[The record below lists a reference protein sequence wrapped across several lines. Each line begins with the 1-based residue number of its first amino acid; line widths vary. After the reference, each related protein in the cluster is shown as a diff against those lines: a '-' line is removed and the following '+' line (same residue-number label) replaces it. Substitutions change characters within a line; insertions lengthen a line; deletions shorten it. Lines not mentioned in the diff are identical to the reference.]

1 MKSDLLYIMRICIT
15 RRRSVLLCCSVGCE
29 LQTVGGDGDEAAA
42 IEVANGLLE
51 DFLADAKDGVDFL
64 CGALVAQR

>member
-1 MKSDLLYIMRICIT
+1 M
-15 RRRSVLLCCSVGCE
+15 CCGVGCE
-29 LQTVGGDGDEAAA
+29 VQTVVCDGDEAAA
-42 IEVANGLLE
+42 IEVANGFLE